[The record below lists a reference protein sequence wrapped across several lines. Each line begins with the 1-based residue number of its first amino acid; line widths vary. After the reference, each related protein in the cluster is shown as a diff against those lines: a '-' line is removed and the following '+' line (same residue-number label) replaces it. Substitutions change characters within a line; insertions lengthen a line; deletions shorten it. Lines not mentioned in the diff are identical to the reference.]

1 VNSCAAGSGAGLLEI
16 LGATQGLVCCVGA
29 GGKKSTLYRLA
40 AAHPGSVGLTA
51 TAHIERFSKAHAGHS
66 VIADE
71 AALEE
76 EVAARA
82 LEEDKVFFAKPCN
95 LPGRLEGVTFPQLAL
110 IRERCGFDLC
120 LVKADGARNRILKAP
135 AAHEPAL
142 PPETDT
148 VIPVCSIRSIGLPL
162 DEKVCHRPEIFAEI
176 TGLALGGTIE
186 PRHLARLLASPQ
198 GSLRGVGDAR
208 VIPLINMVDD
218 AQLEALAVAVA
229 EAALGLT
236 NRFETVV
243 LAAMRDDARPIRRV
257 IRAGRGES
265 A

>member
-1 VNSCAAGSGAGLLEI
+1 MNHGTGAADVGLLEV
-16 LGATQGLVCCVGA
+16 LGATHGLVCCVGA

-40 AAHPGSVGLTA
+40 AAHLGRVGLTA
-51 TAHIERFSKAHAGHS
+51 TAHIERFSTAHARQG

-71 AALEE
+71 ATLED
-76 EVAARA
+76 EVAAR
-82 LEEDKVFFAKPCN
+82 LQQDRRVFFAKPCA
-95 LPGRLEGVTFPQLAL
+95 LPGRLEGVSFSQLAR

-148 VIPVCSIRSIGLPL
+148 VIPVCSIRAIGLPL
-162 DEKVCHRPEIFAEI
+162 DEKVCHRPELFAEI

-186 PRHLARLLASPQ
+186 PLHLARLLASPQ
-198 GSLRGVGDAR
+198 GSLRGVGNAR

-218 AQLEALAVAVA
+218 GRLEALAVAVA
-229 EAALGLT
+229 KTALRLT
-236 NRFETVV
+236 SRFESVV
-243 LAAMRDDARPIRRV
+243 LAAMRDEARPIRRI
-257 IRAGRGES
+257 IRAGHGDG

>member
-1 VNSCAAGSGAGLLEI
+1 MNPGADESDLELLTV

-40 AAHPGSVGLTA
+40 AAHRGRVGLTA
-51 TAHIERFSKAHAGHS
+51 TAHIERFSTAHSRHG

-71 AALEE
+71 ATLED
-76 EVAARA
+76 EVAAR
-82 LEEDKVFFAKPCN
+82 LQQERRVFFAKPCT
-95 LPGRLEGVTFPQLAL
+95 LPGRLEGVSFAQLAR
-110 IRERCGFDLC
+110 IRARNRFDLC

-148 VIPVCSIRSIGLPL
+148 VIPVCSIRAVGLPL
-162 DEKVCHRPEIFAEI
+162 DEKVCHRPGLFSGI
-176 TGLALGGTIE
+176 TGLAPGGTIE
-186 PRHLARLLASPQ
+186 PLHLARLLASPE
-198 GSLRGVGDAR
+198 GSLRGVGGAR

-218 AQLEALAVAVA
+218 ARLEALAVAVA
-229 EAALGLT
+229 EEALRLT
-236 NRFETVV
+236 SRFDTVV
-243 LAAMRDDARPIRRV
+243 LAAMRDEARPLRRV
-257 IRAGRGES
+257 IHAASGDI